1 MKRSI
6 LWLVLFV
13 VFIAAV
19 AVVARSF
26 IQEGYVRENILKPL
40 SYGLWIGSLMLRG
53 TPQVLFW
60 SFVLLVAFVLA
71 ARSLSRPQP
80 VQSETRY
87 LEQHHSRRARLRFWV
102 RQILLSRDH
111 PRASQLSESL
121 ARLAVEVLA
130 HEQNVPAGQMITW
143 IEKGEIDSAELI
155 QPFMLRSI
163 RNSLVL
169 QRSVG
174 EQIRVWIEDLLMRT
188 PWRIQRTNPEEPRL
202 EKLVDYLEEQLDLQ

>member
-40 SYGLWIGSLMLRG
+40 SYGLWIASLMIRG

-60 SFVLLVAFVLA
+60 SLVLLVAFVLA
-71 ARSLSRPQP
+71 VRSLSRPKP

-87 LEQHHSRRARLRFWV
+87 LEQRYSRRARLRFWV
-102 RQILLSRDH
+102 RQIMLSRDH

-130 HEQNVPAGQMITW
+130 HEQNIPAGQMITQ

-155 QPFMLRSI
+155 QPFMLRNI
-163 RNSLVL
+163 RSSLVL

-174 EQIRVWIEDLLMRT
+174 EQIRIWFEDLLMRT
-188 PWRIQRTNPEEPRL
+188 PWRIQRTNPDEPRL
-202 EKLVDYLEEQLDLQ
+202 EKLVEYLEEQLDLQ